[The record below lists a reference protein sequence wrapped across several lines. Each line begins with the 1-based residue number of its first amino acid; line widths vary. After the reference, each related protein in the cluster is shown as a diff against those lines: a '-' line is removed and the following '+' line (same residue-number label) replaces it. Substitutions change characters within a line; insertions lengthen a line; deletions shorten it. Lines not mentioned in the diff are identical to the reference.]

1 MNMSE
6 FTSKEYM
13 TAVLVGC
20 EEFPRTATVGD
31 KEYKVCSASVYNE
44 ISRNQLLENII
55 SKLYDEGLI
64 DDEKLIELGV
74 TQEEIDTFCYDT
86 SILDERK

>member
-1 MNMSE
+1 MSE

-20 EEFPRTATVGD
+20 EEFPRAATVSG
-31 KEYKVCSASVYNE
+31 KEYKVVSASVYNE

-55 SKLYDEGLI
+55 SKLYDEDVI
-64 DDEKLIELGV
+64 DEEKLLELGV
-74 TQEEIDTFCYDT
+74 TQEEIDTICYDT
-86 SILDERK
+86 SILDERQ

>member
-1 MNMSE
+1 MSE
-6 FTSKEYM
+6 FTTRNKYM

-20 EEFPRTATVGD
+20 EEFPRTATVSG
-31 KEYKVCSASVYNE
+31 KEYKVRSASVYNE

-55 SKLYDEGLI
+55 SKLYDDDLI
-64 DDEKLIELGV
+64 DDKKLLDIGV
-74 TQEEIDTFCYDT
+74 TQDEIDSICYET